1 MKQNSIKKMFTKLVD
16 LIGCI
21 YKNNSHA
28 WVSACIVFIVGV
40 LGNVGY
46 AILIMLLLSIVDFI
60 FGIVASV
67 KHGKGIESSKL
78 RDTPIKIFVY
88 VTIVL
93 VMFGLDCILEYLL
106 NIQSKYISLLCCAA
120 LSGVEA
126 WSIIG
131 NLAISFEN
139 VRAIPIIQRLLAS
152 EINKKTGVSQEEL
165 DKAIKEETK

>member
-60 FGIVASV
+60 
-67 KHGKGIESSKL
+67 L
-78 RDTPIKIFVY
+78 
-88 VTIVL
+88 VL
-93 VMFGLDCILEYLL
+93 WHL
-106 NIQSKYISLLCCAA
+106 
-120 LSGVEA
+120 
-126 WSIIG
+126 
-131 NLAISFEN
+131 
-139 VRAIPIIQRLLAS
+139 
-152 EINKKTGVSQEEL
+152 
-165 DKAIKEETK
+165 